1 MIQLKNLSLR
11 RGLKELLVAANLTI
25 NPGNKVGMTGA
36 NGAGKSSVFALL
48 KGELHAESGEVLLPP
63 QWTMAH
69 VAQETPALPQSASPA
84 RPGSQR
90 RDAACPNRWRS
101 PWLGTGAGRESRSLA
116 GVDEHGSRGNGPPGN
131 HITQA
136 SS

>member
-63 QWTMAH
+63 HWTMAH
-69 VAQETPALPQSASPA
+69 VAQETPALPQSAVR
-84 RPGSQR
+84 RPWQLRPSSR
-90 RDAACPNRWRS
+90 CPPKTW
-101 PWLGTGAGRESRSLA
+101 PSRSA
-116 GVDEHGSRGNGPPGN
+116 CTPAAFP
-131 HITQA
+131 A
-136 SS
+136 SWAPSSM